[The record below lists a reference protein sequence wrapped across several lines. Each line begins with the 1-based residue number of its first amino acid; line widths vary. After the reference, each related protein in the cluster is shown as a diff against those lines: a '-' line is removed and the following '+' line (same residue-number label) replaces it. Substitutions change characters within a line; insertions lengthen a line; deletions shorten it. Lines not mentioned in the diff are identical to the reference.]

1 MSNNINRRD
10 LFKFTGGAAVGL
22 ALAGA
27 RVSSGLAAEPDERPD
42 GIISLSGNENSYGPS
57 QRPGRQS
64 MRSKAEPIA
73 MAMPSNWSSSTK
85 SLRRRA

>member
-1 MSNNINRRD
+1 MKKNINRRD

-22 ALAGA
+22 ALAGT

-57 QRPGRQS
+57 PAARASINEVQGRANRYGYAQQVEFFN
-64 MRSKAEPIA
+64 KIDE
-73 MAMPSNWSSSTK
+73 K
-85 SLRRRA
+85 